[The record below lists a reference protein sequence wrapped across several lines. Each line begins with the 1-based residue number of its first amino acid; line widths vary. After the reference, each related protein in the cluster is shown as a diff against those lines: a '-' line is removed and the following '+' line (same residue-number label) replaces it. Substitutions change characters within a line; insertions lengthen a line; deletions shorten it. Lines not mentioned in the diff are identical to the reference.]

1 MDYEQL
7 YYDAQFEIKKLNKK
21 ISQLESDLEFLKKSS
36 GKKFNIRKE
45 IIKELNHYCIKKE
58 KNNFFSSK

>member
-1 MDYEQL
+1 MEDYEQL

-36 GKKFNIRKE
+36 EKKFNIRKE
-45 IIKELNHYCIKKE
+45 IIKELNNYYTSKE
-58 KNNFFSSK
+58 EK

>member
-21 ISQLESDLEFLKKSS
+21 ISQLESDLEFLKKSNE
-36 GKKFNIRKE
+36 KNFNIRKE
-45 IIKELNHYCIKKE
+45 IIKELNNYYTSKE
-58 KNNFFSSK
+58 EK

>member
-1 MDYEQL
+1 MEDYEQL

-36 GKKFNIRKE
+36 ERKFNIRKE
-45 IIKELNHYCIKKE
+45 IIKELNDYYKSKE
-58 KNNFFSSK
+58 DK

>member
-1 MDYEQL
+1 MEDYEQL

-36 GKKFNIRKE
+36 ERKFNIRKE
-45 IIKELNHYCIKKE
+45 IIKELNDYYKSKE
-58 KNNFFSSK
+58 DE

>member
-1 MDYEQL
+1 MEDYEQL

-36 GKKFNIRKE
+36 ERKFNIRKE
-45 IIKELNHYCIKKE
+45 IIKELNDYYKSKE
-58 KNNFFSSK
+58 EK

>member
-1 MDYEQL
+1 MEYYEQL

-36 GKKFNIRKE
+36 ERKFNIRKE
-45 IIKELNHYCIKKE
+45 IIKELNDYYKSKE
-58 KNNFFSSK
+58 EK